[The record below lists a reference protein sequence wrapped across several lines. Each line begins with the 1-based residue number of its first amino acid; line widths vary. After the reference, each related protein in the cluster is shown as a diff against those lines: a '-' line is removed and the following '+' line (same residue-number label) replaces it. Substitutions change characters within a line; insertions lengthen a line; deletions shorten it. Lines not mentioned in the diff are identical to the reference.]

1 MRNLPTLPAHGRIFA
16 AAMLLCF
23 GGPAIATEAAVH
35 NDMDGDGRSDL
46 IWQHDVT
53 GAVVYWSG
61 AKSALMKRAE
71 VTRPDNFDPQRW
83 LVRGTGN
90 YLDETPR
97 VDLTL
102 QDRYTGDFLGMY
114 TDDPSTDYFVY
125 PIELFAS
132 NLDWSLAGS
141 GDFNGD
147 GVSDL
152 FWRNLR
158 SGSNIVRFSGP
169 WEFEFQYIASVTN
182 FDWRVSSIGDFDGDG
197 QSDILWRNSV
207 TGANTIWRSANS
219 QPRTSMTRVSNLD
232 WQIVG
237 VGDFNGDGRS
247 DIFWRNATT
256 GANVIWKSGSYATRQ
271 AVTGVSNR
279 EWKVASV
286 GDFDG
291 DGKADVF
298 WRNSVTG
305 ANVIWLSASSATRQ
319 AVTRVSNLAW
329 RVVP

>member
-1 MRNLPTLPAHGRIFA
+1 MRNLPALPAHGRIFA
-16 AAMLLCF
+16 AALLLCF
-23 GGPAIATEAAVH
+23 GGPALATEAAVH

-53 GAVVYWSG
+53 GAIVYWSG
-61 AKSALMKRAE
+61 AKYALM
-71 VTRPDNFDPQRW
+71 VRPEIAQPVDFEPQRW

-90 YLDETPR
+90 YFDPNPR
-97 VDLTL
+97 VGLTL
-102 QDRYTGDFLGMY
+102 QDRYAGGFRAVYDDFFDVVYQIYSLE
-114 TDDPSTDYFVY
+114 TPFTPS
-125 PIELFAS
+125 
-132 NLDWSLAGS
+132 LDWVLAGS
-141 GDFNGD
+141 GDFDGD
-147 GVSDL
+147 GITDL
-152 FWRNLR
+152 FMRNLR
-158 SGSNIVRFSGP
+158 SGSNTVRFSTT
-169 WEFEFQYIASVTN
+169 FRFQFQTIPSVTN
-182 FDWRVSSIGDFDGDG
+182 LDWRVSGIGDFDGDG

-207 TGANTIWRSANS
+207 TGANTIWTANS
-219 QPRTSMTRVSNLD
+219 QRISMTRVSNLD

-286 GDFDG
+286 GDFNG

-298 WRNSVTG
+298 WRNSITG
-305 ANVIWLSASSATRQ
+305 ANVIWQSASSATKQ
-319 AVTRVSNLAW
+319 AVTKVSNLAW